1 MNISFLYPQFLW
13 AFTLLSIP
21 IIIHL
26 FNFRK
31 YKELYFPNTLF
42 LKHIKEQSKSANNLK
57 NLLLLF
63 LRLLIFSLLI
73 LAFTMPYSKRNEEQ
87 KESASALHAF
97 YIDNS
102 FSMNA
107 SNENGRLLEEA
118 KKQAAAIVTNLPNSD
133 YFMLTTNDFEGKHRR
148 HLAKKE
154 FLEELEIIEESPSSK
169 KLNEVYIR
177 QQADIAGATGTSLYW
192 LSDFQKNSLAG
203 KPKQIDSSLT
213 LYLLPL
219 VPVIK
224 NNLSVDS
231 CWFESPVR
239 KIASPEEIKIK
250 ISNHGDK
257 DLNNIPVKL
266 SINGEQKA
274 FSNFSIKANA
284 SLITTLTYSV
294 FKAGTFNASIDIE
307 DHPIIFDNQFYF
319 SYEIREQTKILQI
332 FDKTENP
339 SFFNLFKRDSL
350 LIFEKQSVN
359 QLNYSDLKEQDL
371 IVLDEIE
378 VYSSGLIQEIQ
389 KFSAKGGSILI
400 IPSKKAKN
408 GNDLFTALSIDPLMN
423 SDSTSSRVDNINY
436 ASDFFQNVFTKQELQ
451 ANEKMNLPSVYY
463 HYKTNSA
470 YLSGKE
476 ILINLINNDP
486 LLLRYKRNAS
496 NIFVITAPLDKNST
510 NFLQHAICVPVLY
523 RMVLTSISSDRLFQT
538 LSSNLQI
545 PLSQKESKGTGQYIV
560 GNGKEEYALNIS
572 KAGDQP
578 FLYAGNQIKKAGI
591 YNIFKDKVLVGSTAL
606 NYNRSESSM
615 TFVSSDNLKK
625 TFGDEAKNIHIIEQ
639 REMKSSAS
647 ALDALNKK
655 EYWKYF
661 VIAALIV
668 LGVEVAVYRFWK

>member
-57 NLLLLF
+57 NLLLLL

-73 LAFTMPYSKRNEEQ
+73 LAFAMPYSKRNDE
-87 KESASALHAF
+87 KKASASALHAF

-107 SNENGRLLEEA
+107 ANENGRLLIEA
-118 KKQAAAIVTNLPNSD
+118 KKQTEAIVKNLPNSD

-154 FLEELEIIEESPSSK
+154 FLEELEAVEESPSSK
-169 KLNEVYIR
+169 KLNEVYVR
-177 QQADIAGATGTSLYW
+177 QQADIAGSSGTTLYW
-192 LSDFQKNSLAG
+192 LSDFQKNSIDVKA
-203 KPKQIDSSLT
+203 KRIDSSLS

-224 NNLSVDS
+224 NNLSIDS

-239 KIASPEEIKIK
+239 KIASPEEIKIR
-250 ISNHGDK
+250 ITNHSEK
-257 DLNNIPVKL
+257 DLENIPVKL

-274 FSNFSIKANA
+274 FSNFSIKGNSSTEIALN
-284 SLITTLTYSV
+284 YSV
-294 FKAGTFNASIDIE
+294 FKAGVFNASIDIE
-307 DHPIIFDNQFYF
+307 DHPIVFDNKFYF

-332 FDKTENP
+332 FDQVANP

-350 LIFEKQSVN
+350 LLFEKQKVS
-359 QLNYSDLKEQDL
+359 QLNYSDIKDQDL
-371 IVLDEIE
+371 IVLDEVE
-378 VYSSGLIQEIQ
+378 MYSSGLIQEIQ
-389 KFSAKGGSILI
+389 KFITKGGSVLI
-400 IPSKKAKN
+400 VPAKKNKN
-408 GNDLFTALSIDPLMN
+408 LNELNSALSIDKIN
-423 SDSTSSRVDNINY
+423 SSDSASLRVAEINY

-451 ANEKMNLPSVYY
+451 ANEKMNLPAVYF
-463 HYKTNSA
+463 HYKIDAT
-470 YLSGKE
+470 YLPGKE
-476 ILINLINNDP
+476 ALISLVNNDAF
-486 LLLRYKRNAS
+486 LLRYRRGAS
-496 NIFVITAPLDKNST
+496 NIFLLSSPLDKNST

-523 RMVLTSISSDRLFQT
+523 RMVLTSISSDKIFQSI
-538 LSSNLQI
+538 SSNLQI
-545 PLSQKESKGTGQYIV
+545 PLSQQESKGTGQYIV
-560 GNGKEEYALNIS
+560 ANGKEEFALNIS
-572 KAGDQP
+572 KVGDQP
-578 FLYAGNQIKKAGI
+578 FLYAGNQIKKDGI
-591 YNIFKDKVLVGSTAL
+591 YKILKDKTPVGSTAL

-615 TFVSSDNLKK
+615 LFTSNDELKK
-625 TFGDEAKNIHIIEQ
+625 IFGEQAKNIHVIEQ
-639 REMKSSAS
+639 GEMKGSAS

-661 VIAALIV
+661 VIAALVV
-668 LGVEVAVYRFWK
+668 LGVEVLVYRFWK